1 MATDKSDELLSSIR
15 RIIRAVDVH
24 SKDLLKKYGMTG
36 PQLMILKQIGNSDNQ
51 SVSEIARKIS
61 LSQAT
66 VTTILSRLEQQ
77 DFVFRKRR
85 EDDRRKVYI
94 EATEKTR
101 RILDSKP
108 SLLQVEFVNRFNL
121 LQDWEQSLLLSSLQK
136 IASMMNAET
145 LDAAPYLFS
154 ESLYEPGGE
163 TEDVT

>member
-121 LQDWEQSLLLSSLQK
+121 LQDWEQSLLLSSLQR
-136 IASMMNAET
+136 IASMMNAEG
-145 LDAAPYLFS
+145 LDAVPYLFS